1 MPPEQAE
8 LDAIARGDVIKPADP
23 AAKEST
29 DEISK
34 TEAET
39 AAKAVAAAE
48 EKDSLTDEETAEE
61 KAEREAA
68 EAEEA
73 KKSRIRI
80 PKQRFDEAM
89 SKAKTRELQLQR
101 QIDALEKDSAGKTKK
116 TELTTMQTEIND
128 LQDKYEDLI
137 LEGKKDEARAVR
149 KEVEA
154 KREELFDRR
163 TTSKS
168 EAAQRS
174 AVEELKYDSALAR
187 HEGAHAAINPDSD
200 SFDEDVAGEVSEL
213 LEAFVTRGFTRY
225 AALDKAV
232 KYVLGDAKTA
242 SGKKDTEETDT
253 IRAQRAAEARR
264 KAADAATKQAPST
277 GNIGKDS
284 DKGGQ
289 GAGGADINVM
299 KLSQEK
305 FAELTDEQLSTLRGD
320 TV

>member
-1 MPPEQAE
+1 MLTAEQIEQA
-8 LDAIARGDVIKPADP
+8 AIARGDVVAETGGD
-23 AAKEST
+23 
-29 DEISK
+29 D
-34 TEAET
+34 EAE
-39 AAKAVAAAE
+39 AARVEAERVEAEAAAAAA
-48 EKDSLTDEETAEE
+48 KDSLSDEETEEE

-73 KKSRIRI
+73 KKKRIRI

-89 SKAKTRELQLQR
+89 SKAKTRELQLQN

-149 KEVEA
+149 KEVEG

-168 EAAQRS
+168 EAAKRS

-187 HEGAHAAINPDSD
+187 HEGVHAAINPDSD
-200 SFDEDVAGEVSEL
+200 SFDEDTASEVSEL
-213 LEAFVTRGFTRY
+213 LEAFVARGFTRY

-232 KYVLGDAKTA
+232 KYVLGDAKSA

-277 GNIGKDS
+277 GGIGKDS

-289 GAGGADINVM
+289 GADGSNINVM

-305 FAELTDEQLSTLRGD
+305 FAELNEEQLSTLRGD